1 MFQEDE
7 HTGTSPQLKVC
18 FRTKHWVTAP
28 NNWSTE
34 EHASDLD
41 PLLEQETLL
50 SSLAEDRIT
59 QITLME
65 CGGRMGEEQ
74 NGENLSESNWRDPY
88 LREYTRDTQR
98 WG

>member
-1 MFQEDE
+1 MSIPGQ
-7 HTGTSPQLKVC
+7 V
-18 FRTKHWVTAP
+18 P
-28 NNWSTE
+28 NWRCVSEQSIESLFLNNRSTE
-34 EHASDLD
+34 EHPSDLD

-65 CGGRMGEEQ
+65 CGGRMSEEQ
-74 NGENLSESNWRDPY
+74 NGENLLESNWRDPY